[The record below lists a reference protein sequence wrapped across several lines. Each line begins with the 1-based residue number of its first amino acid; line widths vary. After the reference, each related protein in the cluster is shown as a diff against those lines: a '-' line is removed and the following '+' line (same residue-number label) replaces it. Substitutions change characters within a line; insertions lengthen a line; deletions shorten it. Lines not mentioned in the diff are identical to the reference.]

1 MKFTEMKLHAMNA
14 VKAYFKRNW
23 KKEDMMNS
31 QEIPLHAYKCL
42 KKVYLTLFCALLS
55 STVGSFLHLIWEA
68 GGFFTVLISAA
79 SILCLY
85 FTPAMK
91 VKKRVLFLMIAAYSL
106 GASFGLFTEY
116 HFGIDQGFVFSF
128 LGGTTIGFGTFWFGA
143 MLTRQR
149 IDLYIGCLLHSY
161 AFMYLWFVTASD
173 IFGGHTTRWMIKA
186 CAVLALDLGY
196 FVIYSQEILYNARY
210 GDVNFVNC
218 TFTVFFHLPAIV
230 VHAARV
236 YLVAESEHYRQN

>member
-91 VKKRVLFLMIAAYSL
+91 VLRFQLLGRYNNRLWNFLVWSHVNKTKDRSL
-106 GASFGLFTEY
+106 HRLPASFL
-116 HFGIDQGFVFSF
+116 
-128 LGGTTIGFGTFWFGA
+128 
-143 MLTRQR
+143 R
-149 IDLYIGCLLHSY
+149 LY
-161 AFMYLWFVTASD
+161 VPV
-173 IFGGHTTRWMIKA
+173 A

>member
-1 MKFTEMKLHAMNA
+1 MTKI
-14 VKAYFKRNW
+14 VK
-23 KKEDMMNS
+23 
-31 QEIPLHAYKCL
+31 
-42 KKVYLTLFCALLS
+42 
-55 STVGSFLHLIWEA
+55 STAFG
-68 GGFFTVLISAA
+68 
-79 SILCLY
+79 Y
-85 FTPAMK
+85 FTPGVCSNMAK
-91 VKKRVLFLMIAAYSL
+91 AFVLLL
-106 GASFGLFTEY
+106 
-116 HFGIDQGFVFSF
+116 HIDEFNRGYMQLYFVFSF

-173 IFGGHTTRWMIKA
+173 IFGGHTTRLMIKVL
-186 CAVLALDLGY
+186 AVLALYMGY

-236 YLVAESEHYRQN
+236 YLVAEIEHYRQN